1 MTGSAA
7 EALLVH
13 QITAAGL
20 PTPVRELRFAPPRR
34 WRFDVAWP
42 ERLLAVEVDG
52 GSWVGGRHTR
62 GAGYEAGC
70 RKTNAAVLL
79 GWRVL
84 RVTPGMIASGEAVA
98 VIGAALATVAGG
110 EEET

>member
-62 GAGYEAGC
+62 GVGFESDC
-70 RKTNAAVLL
+70 RKLNTAVLL

-84 RVTPGMIASGEAVA
+84 RVTPGMVASGEALD
-98 VIGAALATVAGG
+98 VIAQALDAA
-110 EEET
+110 